1 MSSERQSASPEV
13 RARRLMMSALD
24 DEITAEERR
33 ELDELLTGAP
43 ELDAEWQRLRQVKEV
58 TRMTRIDTLP
68 EERWTT
74 YWQSVYNR
82 LERGLGWLLVSVGTI
97 VVGGWGLWHAGRELF
112 ADSSLPLGIK
122 LAIFALGLGSIILA
136 VSVGREKFS
145 AWRHDPY
152 KEIER

>member
-1 MSSERQSASPEV
+1 MSDVVQNDV
-13 RARRLMMSALD
+13 RDLMMAALD
-24 DEITAEERR
+24 GEISADERR
-33 ELDELLTGAP
+33 QLDRLLADSAELDE
-43 ELDAEWQRLRQVKEV
+43 EWQRLRQLKEV

-82 LERGLGWLLVSVGTI
+82 LERGLGWLLVSVGAI
-97 VVGGWGLWHAGRELF
+97 VVGGWGLWHAVQELF
-112 ADSSLPLGIK
+112 TDPSLPLGIK
-122 LAIFALGLGSIILA
+122 LAIFALGLGGLILA